1 MYSTRPGYI
10 IGFHGCD
17 EIVRDSVLLGK
28 SDLNHSE
35 NKYDWLGNGIYF
47 WENNLQRA
55 YSFAKELKDN
65 PRPGKPSI
73 KKPAVLGAI
82 INLGICLDL
91 LDSEYLDLLKDRHKA
106 LENSAKQLNVKLPT
120 NKTGIGTN
128 DIMLRDLDCLVIE
141 YLNLVIEYLN
151 KYASVPF
158 DSVRGVF
165 IEGSNLY
172 PTSGFNEKNH
182 IQVCIRNPN
191 CIKGYFLPRNLNSS
205 YRKV

>member
-17 EIVRDSVLLGK
+17 EGVRDNVLLGK
-28 SDLNHSE
+28 DELYSSE

-55 YSFAKELKDN
+55 YSFARELKDN
-65 PRPGKPSI
+65 PRQGKPI
-73 KKPAVLGAI
+73 ITKPVVLGAI

-91 LDSEYLDLLKDRHKA
+91 LDNEYLDLLKERYKI
-106 LENSAKQLNVKLPT
+106 LQNSAKQLNVKLPE
-120 NKTGIGTN
+120 NKTGTGTN
-128 DIMLRDLDCLVIE
+128 EIMLRDLDCLVIE
-141 YLNLVIEYLN
+141 EIN
-151 KYASVPF
+151 KRVSIPF

-165 IEGSNLY
+165 LEGGNLY

-191 CIKGYFLPRNLNSS
+191 CIKGYFLPRNLNNS

>member
-17 EIVRDSVLLGK
+17 ESVRDNVLLGK
-28 SDLNHSE
+28 DDLTRSE

-47 WENNLQRA
+47 WENNQYRA
-55 YSFAKELKDN
+55 YSFAKELNDN
-65 PRPGKPSI
+65 PRPGKPII

-82 INLGICLDL
+82 INLGVCLDL
-91 LDSEYLDLLKDRHKA
+91 LDSEYLVLLKDRHKA
-106 LENSAKQLNVKLPT
+106 LENSAKHLNITLPR
-120 NKTGIGTN
+120 NKTGNGTN
-128 DIMLRDLDCLVIE
+128 DLMLRDLDCLVIE
-141 YLNLVIEYLN
+141 YLN
-151 KYASVPF
+151 KHASVPF

-165 IEGSNLY
+165 VEGGHLY

-191 CIKGYFLPRNLNSS
+191 CIKGYFLPRNLNNT